1 MSQSETINRYIIIGG
16 GIAGVSAA
24 EAVHALQPEADI
36 SLISEEHY
44 LPYFRMSLTRY
55 LAGEVEREKLT
66 LHDQQWYLH
75 NHITILLNTHV
86 EAIDAEAKQISLA
99 DGQKLPYDKLILASG
114 AHPIMPPF
122 PGRELKGVQTLR
134 TLDDADLILEVAREQ
149 GQVVCIGGGLLG
161 LEVAGALER
170 QGAQVTVLE
179 GLDWLLPRQLDAQ
192 ASAIL
197 KQKIESLG
205 IRVIVPATTKAL
217 HGGGRVESVE
227 LADGQVL
234 PADLVLV
241 STGVSAN
248 LELAKSAGLAV
259 NRGVLVNEH
268 MLTSNPDILAA
279 GDLTEFQGR
288 SYGLW
293 IPAKKQGAIAGQNA
307 VGKEASFL
315 GDPPSTRLKVLG
327 VDVFSIGQFS
337 PGAEGDR
344 LVAESKD
351 GGYKSF
357 LFREG
362 KMIGSILLGDAS
374 MANKVKAA
382 VEGKRDFSEV
392 LGGEVDVDVILN
404 SL

>member
-1 MSQSETINRYIIIGG
+1 M
-16 GIAGVSAA
+16 
-24 EAVHALQPEADI
+24 
-36 SLISEEHY
+36 
-44 LPYFRMSLTRY
+44 
-55 LAGEVEREKLT
+55 
-66 LHDQQWYLH
+66 
-75 NHITILLNTHV
+75 
-86 EAIDAEAKQISLA
+86 
-99 DGQKLPYDKLILASG
+99 
-114 AHPIMPPF
+114 
-122 PGRELKGVQTLR
+122 
-134 TLDDADLILEVAREQ
+134 
-149 GQVVCIGGGLLG
+149 
-161 LEVAGALER
+161 
-170 QGAQVTVLE
+170 
-179 GLDWLLPRQLDAQ
+179 
-192 ASAIL
+192 
-197 KQKIESLG
+197 
-205 IRVIVPATTKAL
+205 IVPATTKAL
-217 HGGGRVESVE
+217 HGDGRVESVE

-279 GDLTEFQGR
+279 GDLTEFHGR
-288 SYGLW
+288 CYGLW
-293 IPAKKQGAIAGQNA
+293 VPAKNQGTIAGQNA

-337 PGAEGDR
+337 PGADGDR
-344 LVAESKD
+344 LVAESRD

-382 VEGKRDFSEV
+382 VEGKKDFSTS
-392 LGGEVDVDVILN
+392 LGKSVDVESIIRAL
-404 SL
+404 

>member
-1 MSQSETINRYIIIGG
+1 MTQTETINRYIIIGG

-24 EAVHALQPEADI
+24 EALHALQPDSDI
-36 SLISEEHY
+36 TLISEEHY

-66 LHDQQWYLH
+66 LHDQQWYLQ

-114 AHPIMPPF
+114 AHPNVPPF

-134 TLDDADLILEVAREQ
+134 TLEDADLILDVARKQ
-149 GQVVCIGGGLLG
+149 AKVVCIGGGLLG
-161 LEVAGALER
+161 LEVAGAVAR

-197 KQKIESLG
+197 KERIESLG
-205 IRVIVPATTKAL
+205 IKVIVPAMTKAM
-217 HGGGRVESVE
+217 HGEDKVESVE
-227 LADGQVL
+227 LADGQIL
-234 PADLVLV
+234 PADLVLI

-248 LELAKSAGLAV
+248 LELAKSAGLTV

-268 MLTSNPDILAA
+268 MVTSNPDILAA

-293 IPAKKQGAIAGQNA
+293 IPAKNQGTIAGQNA
-307 VGKEASFL
+307 AGKDASFL

-337 PGAEGDR
+337 PSAEGDQ
-344 LVAESKD
+344 LVPESKD
-351 GGYKSF
+351 GVYKSF

-382 VEGKRDFSEV
+382 IEGKRDFSAL
-392 LGGEVDVDVILN
+392 LGESVNVESVIQAL
-404 SL
+404 

>member
-1 MSQSETINRYIIIGG
+1 MSQTEANKRYIIIGG

-24 EAVHALQPEADI
+24 EAIHTAQAGADI
-36 SLISEEHY
+36 TLISEEPN

-66 LHDQQWYLH
+66 LHDQQWYLQ
-75 NHITILLNTHV
+75 NHITILANTHV
-86 EAIDAEAKQISLA
+86 DAIDAETKQITLA
-99 DGQKLPYDKLILASG
+99 DGQKLAYDKLILASG
-114 AHPIMPPF
+114 ARPNVPPF

-134 TLDDADLILEVAREQ
+134 TLEDADLIMDVARQ
-149 GQVVCIGGGLLG
+149 QAKVVCIGGGLLG
-161 LEVAGALER
+161 LEVAGAVAR
-170 QGAQVTVLE
+170 QGAEVTVLE
-179 GLDWLLPRQLDAQ
+179 GLDWLLPRQLDAE

-197 KQKIESLG
+197 KKKIEDMG
-205 IRVIVPATTKAL
+205 IKVVVPAMTKAL
-217 HGGGRVESVE
+217 QGDGRVENVE

-234 PADLVLV
+234 PADLVLI

-248 LELAKSAGLAV
+248 LELAKSAGLAI

-268 MLTSNPDILAA
+268 MVTSNPDILAA

-293 IPAKKQGAIAGQNA
+293 IPAKNQGTIAGQNA
-307 VGKEASFL
+307 AGKETNFL

-337 PGAEGDR
+337 PSLDGDR

-357 LFREG
+357 LFRDG
-362 KMIGSILLGDAS
+362 KMIGSILLGDDS

-382 VEGKRDFSEV
+382 VDGKRDFSAV
-392 LGGEVDVDVILN
+392 LDETVDVEKIIRAL
-404 SL
+404 

>member
-1 MSQSETINRYIIIGG
+1 V
-16 GIAGVSAA
+16 GV
-24 EAVHALQPEADI
+24 EQD
-36 SLISEEHY
+36 
-44 LPYFRMSLTRY
+44 
-55 LAGEVEREKLT
+55 G
-66 LHDQQWYLH
+66 
-75 NHITILLNTHV
+75 
-86 EAIDAEAKQISLA
+86 EAKQVSQA

-205 IRVIVPATTKAL
+205 IKVIVPAMTKAL
-217 HGGGRVESVE
+217 HGEGRVESVE

-268 MLTSNPDILAA
+268 MVTSNPDILAA
-279 GDLTEFQGR
+279 GDLTEFHGR
-288 SYGLW
+288 CYGLW
-293 IPAKKQGAIAGQNA
+293 VPAKNQGTIAGQNA
-307 VGKEASFL
+307 AGKDASFL

-337 PGAEGDR
+337 SGEEGDR
-344 LVAESKD
+344 LVAESRD

-382 VEGKRDFSEV
+382 VEGKKDFSTA
-392 LGGEVDVDVILN
+392 LGESVDVESIIRAL
-404 SL
+404 

>member
-1 MSQSETINRYIIIGG
+1 MSQPETINRYIIIGG

-24 EAVHALQPEADI
+24 EAIHALQPEADI
-36 SLISEEHY
+36 TLISEEHY

-55 LAGEVEREKLT
+55 LAGEVEREKLI
-66 LHDQQWYLH
+66 LHNQQWYLQ

-86 EAIDAEAKQISLA
+86 EAVDAGAKLVVLE

-114 AHPIMPPF
+114 AHPNVPPF

-134 TLDDADLILEVAREQ
+134 TLEDADLIMDVARKQ
-149 GQVVCIGGGLLG
+149 AKVVCIGGGLLG
-161 LEVAGALER
+161 LEVAGAVAR

-197 KQKIESLG
+197 KEKIEELG
-205 IRVIVPATTKAL
+205 IKVIVPAMTKAI
-217 HGGGRVESVE
+217 HGKDKVESVE

-234 PADLVLV
+234 PADLVLI

-259 NRGVLVNEH
+259 NRGVVVNEH
-268 MLTSNPDILAA
+268 MLTSNPDIFAA
-279 GDLTEFQGR
+279 GDITEFQGR
-288 SYGLW
+288 GYGLW
-293 IPAKKQGAIAGQNA
+293 IPAKNQGTIAGQNA
-307 VGKEASFL
+307 AGNEASFL

-337 PGAEGDR
+337 PSQDGDR

-351 GGYKSF
+351 GIYQSF

-382 VEGKRDFSEV
+382 IEGKRDFTAL
-392 LGGEVDVDVILN
+392 LGENVDLESIIRAL
-404 SL
+404 

>member
-66 LHDQQWYLH
+66 LHEQQWYLH

-134 TLDDADLILEVAREQ
+134 TLDDADLILDVARKQ

-161 LEVAGALER
+161 LEVAGAVAR
-170 QGAQVTVLE
+170 KGAQVTVLE

-205 IRVIVPATTKAL
+205 IKVIVPAMTKAL
-217 HGGGRVESVE
+217 HGEGRVESVE

-241 STGVSAN
+241 STGVAAN

-279 GDLTEFQGR
+279 GDLTEFHGR
-288 SYGLW
+288 CYGLW
-293 IPAKKQGAIAGQNA
+293 VPAKNQGTIAGQNA

-337 PGAEGDR
+337 PGEEGDR

-382 VEGKRDFSEV
+382 VEGKKDFSNV
-392 LGGEVDVDVILN
+392 LDDSVAVESIIRAL
-404 SL
+404 

>member
-1 MSQSETINRYIIIGG
+1 MSQPETIDRYIIIGG

-24 EAVHALQPEADI
+24 EALHANQPDADI
-36 SLISEEHY
+36 TLISEEHN

-66 LHDQQWYLH
+66 LHDKQWYLQ
-75 NHITILLNTHV
+75 NHITILINTHV
-86 EAIDAEAKQISLA
+86 DAIDVEAKHVILA

-114 AHPIMPPF
+114 AHPNVPPF

-134 TLDDADLILEVAREQ
+134 TLEDADLILDVARTQ
-149 GQVVCIGGGLLG
+149 AKVVCIGGGLLG
-161 LEVAGALER
+161 LEVAGAVAR
-170 QGAQVTVLE
+170 QGADVTVLE

-197 KQKIESLG
+197 KEKIESLG
-205 IRVIVPATTKAL
+205 IKVVVPALTKAI
-217 HGGGRVESVE
+217 HGDGKVESVE

-234 PADLVLV
+234 PADLVLI

-268 MLTSNPDILAA
+268 MVTSNPDILAA

-288 SYGLW
+288 CYGLW
-293 IPAKKQGAIAGQNA
+293 VPAKNQGTIAGQTA
-307 VGKEASFL
+307 VGKEANFL

-327 VDVFSIGQFS
+327 VDMFSIGQFS
-337 PGAEGDR
+337 ASAEGDQ

-351 GGYKSF
+351 GGYQSF
-357 LFREG
+357 LFRDG
-362 KMIGSILLGDAS
+362 MMIGSILLGDAS

-382 VEGKRDFSEV
+382 IEGKKDFSAV
-392 LGGEVDVDVILN
+392 LNETVDVESVLKA
-404 SL
+404 L

>member
-1 MSQSETINRYIIIGG
+1 MTQTESTKRYTIIGG

-24 EAVHALQPEADI
+24 EAIHALQPDADI
-36 SLISEEHY
+36 TLISEEPN

-55 LAGEVEREKLT
+55 LAGEVEREKLI
-66 LHDQQWYLH
+66 LHNQQWYLQ
-75 NHITILLNTHV
+75 NHITILLKTHV
-86 EAIDAEAKQISLA
+86 EAIDTELKHISLA

-114 AHPIMPPF
+114 AHPNVPPF

-134 TLDDADLILEVAREQ
+134 TLEDADLIMEVARSRAK
-149 GQVVCIGGGLLG
+149 VICIGGGLLG
-161 LEVAGALER
+161 LEVAGAVAR
-170 QGAQVTVLE
+170 QGADVTVLE

-197 KQKIESLG
+197 KEKIESLG
-205 IRVIVPATTKAL
+205 IKVIVPAMTKAM
-217 HGGGRVESVE
+217 HGDGKVESVE

-234 PADLVLV
+234 PADLVLI

-248 LELAKSAGLAV
+248 LELAKSAGLDV
-259 NRGVLVNEH
+259 NRGVVVNEH
-268 MLTSNPDILAA
+268 MLTSNPDIFAA
-279 GDLTEFQGR
+279 GDITEFQGR
-288 SYGLW
+288 GYGLW
-293 IPAKKQGAIAGQNA
+293 IPAKNQGTIAGQNA
-307 VGKEASFL
+307 AGNDACFL

-337 PGAEGDR
+337 PSQEGDR
-344 LVAESKD
+344 LVSESKD
-351 GGYKSF
+351 GVYQSF

-362 KMIGSILLGDAS
+362 LMIGSILLGDAS

-382 VEGKRDFSEV
+382 IEGKRDFSAILGESVDVQSV
-392 LGGEVDVDVILN
+392 LG

>member
-1 MSQSETINRYIIIGG
+1 MSQTEANKRYIIIGG

-24 EAVHALQPEADI
+24 EAIHTAQADADI
-36 SLISEEHY
+36 TLISEEPN

-55 LAGEVEREKLT
+55 LAGEVEREKLS
-66 LHDQQWYLH
+66 LHDQQWYLQ

-86 EAIDAEAKQISLA
+86 DAINVETKQITLA
-99 DGQKLPYDKLILASG
+99 DGQKLAYDKLILASG
-114 AHPIMPPF
+114 AHPNVPPF

-134 TLDDADLILEVAREQ
+134 TLEDADLIMDVARQ
-149 GQVVCIGGGLLG
+149 QAKVVCIGGGLLG
-161 LEVAGALER
+161 LEVAGAVAR
-170 QGAQVTVLE
+170 QGAEVTVLE

-197 KQKIESLG
+197 KKKIEDMG
-205 IRVIVPATTKAL
+205 IKVVVPAMTKAL
-217 HGGGRVESVE
+217 QGDSRVENVE

-234 PADLVLV
+234 PADLVLI

-248 LELAKSAGLAV
+248 LELARSAGLAI
-259 NRGVLVNEH
+259 NRGVMVNEH
-268 MLTSNPDILAA
+268 MVTSNPDILAA

-293 IPAKKQGAIAGQNA
+293 VPAKNQGTIAGQNA
-307 VGKEASFL
+307 VGKETSFL

-337 PGAEGDR
+337 PSLDGDR

-357 LFREG
+357 LFRDG
-362 KMIGSILLGDAS
+362 KMIGSILLGDES
-374 MANKVKAA
+374 LANKVKAA
-382 VEGKRDFSEV
+382 IDGKRDFSAV
-392 LGGEVDVDVILN
+392 LDEPVDVEKIIRAL
-404 SL
+404 

>member
-55 LAGEVEREKLT
+55 LAGEVEREKLI

-114 AHPIMPPF
+114 AHPNVPPF

-134 TLDDADLILEVAREQ
+134 TLDDADLILEAARKQ

-161 LEVAGALER
+161 LEVAGAVAR
-170 QGAQVTVLE
+170 QGAEVTVLE

-197 KQKIESLG
+197 KQKIEDLG
-205 IRVIVPATTKAL
+205 IKVIVPATTKAL
-217 HGGGRVESVE
+217 HGDGRVESVE

-279 GDLTEFQGR
+279 GDLTEFHGR
-288 SYGLW
+288 CYGLW
-293 IPAKKQGAIAGQNA
+293 VPAKNQGTIAGQNA

-337 PGAEGDR
+337 PGADGDR
-344 LVAESKD
+344 LVAESRD

-382 VEGKRDFSEV
+382 VEGKKDFSTS
-392 LGGEVDVDVILN
+392 LGKSVDVESIIRAL
-404 SL
+404 

>member
-1 MSQSETINRYIIIGG
+1 MSETEANKRYIIIGG

-24 EAVHALQPEADI
+24 EAIHTVQADADI
-36 SLISEEHY
+36 TLISEEPN

-55 LAGEVEREKLT
+55 LAGEVEREKLS
-66 LHDQQWYLH
+66 LHDQQWYLQ

-86 EAIDAEAKQISLA
+86 DAINAETKQITLA
-99 DGQKLPYDKLILASG
+99 DGQKLAYDKLILASG
-114 AHPIMPPF
+114 AHPNMPPF

-134 TLDDADLILEVAREQ
+134 TLEDADLIMDVARQ
-149 GQVVCIGGGLLG
+149 QAKVVCIGGGLLG
-161 LEVAGALER
+161 LEVAGAVAR
-170 QGAQVTVLE
+170 QGAEVTVLE

-197 KQKIESLG
+197 KKKIEDMG
-205 IRVIVPATTKAL
+205 IKVVVPAMTKAL
-217 HGGGRVESVE
+217 QGDSRVENVE

-234 PADLVLV
+234 PADLVLI

-248 LELAKSAGLAV
+248 LELARSAGLAI
-259 NRGVLVNEH
+259 NRGVMVNEH
-268 MLTSNPDILAA
+268 MVTSNPDILAA

-293 IPAKKQGAIAGQNA
+293 IPAKNQGTIAGQNA
-307 VGKEASFL
+307 VGKETSFL

-337 PGAEGDR
+337 PSLDGDR
-344 LVAESKD
+344 LVAECKD

-362 KMIGSILLGDAS
+362 KMIGSILLGDDS

-382 VEGKRDFSEV
+382 IEGKRNFSAV
-392 LGGEVDVDVILN
+392 LDETADVGKIIRAL
-404 SL
+404 

>member
-24 EAVHALQPEADI
+24 EVVHALQSEADI

-66 LHDQQWYLH
+66 LHEQQWYLH

-114 AHPIMPPF
+114 AHPILPPF

-134 TLDDADLILEVAREQ
+134 TLDDADLILEVARKQ

-161 LEVAGALER
+161 LEVAGAVAR
-170 QGAQVTVLE
+170 QGVQVTVLE

-205 IRVIVPATTKAL
+205 IRVIVPAITKAL
-217 HGGGRVESVE
+217 HGDGRVESVE

-259 NRGVLVNEH
+259 NRGLLVNEH

-279 GDLTEFQGR
+279 GDLTEFHGR
-288 SYGLW
+288 CYGLW
-293 IPAKKQGAIAGQNA
+293 VPAKNQGTIAGQNA

-337 PGAEGDR
+337 PGEEGDR
-344 LVAESKD
+344 LVAESRE

-357 LFREG
+357 LFSEG

-382 VEGKRDFSEV
+382 VEGKKDFSTA
-392 LGGEVDVDVILN
+392 LGESVDVESIIRAL
-404 SL
+404 

>member
-1 MSQSETINRYIIIGG
+1 
-16 GIAGVSAA
+16 
-24 EAVHALQPEADI
+24 
-36 SLISEEHY
+36 
-44 LPYFRMSLTRY
+44 
-55 LAGEVEREKLT
+55 
-66 LHDQQWYLH
+66 
-75 NHITILLNTHV
+75 
-86 EAIDAEAKQISLA
+86 
-99 DGQKLPYDKLILASG
+99 
-114 AHPIMPPF
+114 
-122 PGRELKGVQTLR
+122 
-134 TLDDADLILEVAREQ
+134 
-149 GQVVCIGGGLLG
+149 
-161 LEVAGALER
+161 
-170 QGAQVTVLE
+170 
-179 GLDWLLPRQLDAQ
+179 LDAQ

-197 KQKIESLG
+197 KEKIESLG
-205 IRVIVPATTKAL
+205 IKVIVPAMTKAM
-217 HGGGRVESVE
+217 HGDGKVESVE

-234 PADLVLV
+234 PADLVLI

-293 IPAKKQGAIAGQNA
+293 IPAKNQGTIAGQNA
-307 VGKEASFL
+307 VGKGTNFL

-337 PGAEGDR
+337 PSADGD
-344 LVAESKD
+344 LLLAESKD

-374 MANKVKAA
+374 VANKVKAA
-382 VEGKRDFSEV
+382 IEGKRDFSAS
-392 LGGEVDVDVILN
+392 LGETVDVEGVIRAL
-404 SL
+404 

>member
-1 MSQSETINRYIIIGG
+1 MSQPETINRYIIIGG

-24 EAVHALQPEADI
+24 EAVHALQPDSDI
-36 SLISEEHY
+36 TLISEEHT

-55 LAGEVEREKLT
+55 LAGEVEREKLI
-66 LHDQQWYLH
+66 LHDQQWYLQ

-86 EAIDAEAKQISLA
+86 EAIETESKQISLA

-114 AHPIMPPF
+114 AHPNMPPF

-134 TLDDADLILEVAREQ
+134 TLEDADLIMDVARKQ
-149 GQVVCIGGGLLG
+149 ARVVCIGGGLLG
-161 LEVAGALER
+161 LEVAGAVAR

-197 KQKIESLG
+197 KEKIESLG
-205 IRVIVPATTKAL
+205 IKVIVPAMTKAI
-217 HGGGRVESVE
+217 HGDGRVESVE
-227 LADGQVL
+227 LGDGQVL
-234 PADLVLV
+234 PADLVLI

-259 NRGVLVNEH
+259 NRGLVVNEH
-268 MLTSNPDILAA
+268 MVTSNPDILAA

-293 IPAKKQGAIAGQNA
+293 IPAKNQGTIAGQNA
-307 VGKEASFL
+307 VGKETSFL

-327 VDVFSIGQFS
+327 VDVFSVGQFA
-337 PGAEGDR
+337 PGMEGDR
-344 LVAESKD
+344 LVAESGD

-382 VEGKRDFSEV
+382 IEGKRDFPEL
-392 LGGEVDVDVILN
+392 LGENLDVESVIRAL
-404 SL
+404 

>member
-1 MSQSETINRYIIIGG
+1 MSQPETINRYIIIGG

-24 EAVHALQPEADI
+24 EAIHALQPEADI
-36 SLISEEHY
+36 TLISEEHY

-55 LAGEVEREKLT
+55 LAGEVEREKLI
-66 LHDQQWYLH
+66 LHNQQWYLQ

-86 EAIDAEAKQISLA
+86 EAVDAGAKLVVLE

-114 AHPIMPPF
+114 AHPNVPPF

-134 TLDDADLILEVAREQ
+134 TLEDADLIMDVARKQ
-149 GQVVCIGGGLLG
+149 AKVVCIGGGLLG
-161 LEVAGALER
+161 LEVAGAVAR

-197 KQKIESLG
+197 KGIIENMG
-205 IRVIVPATTKAL
+205 IKVIVPAMTKAM
-217 HGGGRVESVE
+217 HGDDKVEKVE

-234 PADLVLV
+234 LADLVLI

-268 MLTSNPDILAA
+268 MVTSNPDILAA

-293 IPAKKQGAIAGQNA
+293 IPAKNQGTIAGQNA
-307 VGKEASFL
+307 AGKEASFL

-337 PGAEGDR
+337 PSQDGDR

-357 LFREG
+357 LFRDG

-374 MANKVKAA
+374 VANKVKAA
-382 VEGKRDFSEV
+382 IEGKRDFSAV
-392 LGGEVDVDVILN
+392 LVEDVDVESVIRAL
-404 SL
+404 

>member
-1 MSQSETINRYIIIGG
+1 MSQPETIIRTIIVGG

-24 EAVHALQPEADI
+24 EAIHTLQPDADI
-36 SLISEEHY
+36 TLISEEHY

-55 LAGEVEREKLT
+55 LAGEVEREKLI

-86 EAIDAEAKQISLA
+86 ESIDAEGKQISLA

-114 AHPIMPPF
+114 AHPNVPPF
-122 PGRELKGVQTLR
+122 PGRELNGVQTLR
-134 TLDDADLILEVAREQ
+134 TLEDADHIMDVARQ
-149 GQVVCIGGGLLG
+149 QARVVCIGGGLLG
-161 LEVAGALER
+161 LEVAGAVAR

-197 KQKIESLG
+197 KEKIESLG
-205 IRVIVPATTKAL
+205 IKVIVPAMTKAM
-217 HGGGRVESVE
+217 HGESKVESVE

-234 PADLVLV
+234 PADLVLI

-248 LELAKSAGLAV
+248 LELAKSAGLEV

-268 MLTSNPDILAA
+268 MVTSNPDILAA

-293 IPAKKQGAIAGQNA
+293 VPAKNQGTIAGQNA
-307 VGKEASFL
+307 VGKQTNFL

-337 PGAEGDR
+337 PNTEGDK
-344 LVAESKD
+344 LVSECRD

-357 LFREG
+357 LFRDG

-382 VEGKRDFSEV
+382 IEAKKDFSALLSEIVDVEGV
-392 LGGEVDVDVILN
+392 LLA
-404 SL
+404 L

>member
-1 MSQSETINRYIIIGG
+1 MSKPETNTRIIIVGG

-24 EAVHALQPEADI
+24 EAVHALQPDADI
-36 SLISEEHY
+36 TLISEEHY

-55 LAGEVEREKLT
+55 LAGEVQRDKLT
-66 LHDQQWYLH
+66 LHDQQWYLQ

-86 EAIDAEAKQISLA
+86 EAIEPEAKQIFLP

-114 AHPIMPPF
+114 AHPNVPPF
-122 PGRELKGVQTLR
+122 PGRELEGVRTLR
-134 TLDDADLILEVAREQ
+134 TLDDADLILDVSRHQAK
-149 GQVVCIGGGLLG
+149 VVCIGGGLLG
-161 LEVAGALER
+161 LEVAGAVAR
-170 QGAQVTVLE
+170 QGAEVTVLE

-197 KQKIESLG
+197 KEKIESLG
-205 IRVIVPATTKAL
+205 IKVIVPAMTKAL
-217 HGGGRVESVE
+217 HGAGKVESVE

-234 PADLVLV
+234 PADLVLI

-248 LELAKSAGLAV
+248 LELAKSAGLAI

-268 MLTSNPDILAA
+268 MVTSNPDILAA

-288 SYGLW
+288 CYGLW
-293 IPAKKQGAIAGQNA
+293 MPAKNQGTIAGQNA
-307 VGKEASFL
+307 VGKETIFL

-337 PGAEGDR
+337 PSVEGDR
-344 LVAESKD
+344 LVSESKN
-351 GGYKSF
+351 GAYKSF
-357 LFREG
+357 LFRDG

-374 MANKVKAA
+374 VATKVKAA
-382 VEGKRDFSEV
+382 VEGKKDFSAFLDDDSNVESIIRA
-392 LGGEVDVDVILN
+392 L
-404 SL
+404 

>member
-1 MSQSETINRYIIIGG
+1 MSQTEANKRYIIIGG

-24 EAVHALQPEADI
+24 EAIHTVQEDADI
-36 SLISEEHY
+36 TLISEERN

-55 LAGEVEREKLT
+55 LAGEVEREKLS
-66 LHDQQWYLH
+66 LHDQQWYLQ

-86 EAIDAEAKQISLA
+86 DAINAETKQITLA
-99 DGQKLPYDKLILASG
+99 DGQKLAYDKLILASG
-114 AHPIMPPF
+114 AHPNVPPF

-134 TLDDADLILEVAREQ
+134 TLEDADLIMDVARQ
-149 GQVVCIGGGLLG
+149 QAKVVCIGGGLLG
-161 LEVAGALER
+161 LEVAGAVAR
-170 QGAQVTVLE
+170 QGAEVTVLE

-197 KQKIESLG
+197 KKRIEDMG
-205 IRVIVPATTKAL
+205 IKVIVPAMTKAL
-217 HGGGRVESVE
+217 QGDGMVENVE

-234 PADLVLV
+234 PADLVLI

-248 LELAKSAGLAV
+248 LELAKSAGLAI

-268 MLTSNPDILAA
+268 MVTSNPDILAA

-293 IPAKKQGAIAGQNA
+293 IPAKNQGTIAGQNA
-307 VGKEASFL
+307 VGKETSFM

-337 PGAEGDR
+337 PSLDGDR

-357 LFREG
+357 LFRDG
-362 KMIGSILLGDAS
+362 KMIGSILLDDDS
-374 MANKVKAA
+374 MANRVKAA
-382 VEGKRDFSEV
+382 IEGKRDFSSILGETVDAASV
-392 LGGEVDVDVILN
+392 LSAL
-404 SL
+404 

>member
-66 LHDQQWYLH
+66 LHEQQWYLH

-86 EAIDAEAKQISLA
+86 EAIDAEAKQVSLA

-134 TLDDADLILEVAREQ
+134 TLDDADLILEVARKQ
-149 GQVVCIGGGLLG
+149 WKVVCIGGGLLG
-161 LEVAGALER
+161 LEVAGAVAR

-179 GLDWLLPRQLDAQ
+179 GLDWLLPRQLDAH

-197 KQKIESLG
+197 KQKIEGMG
-205 IRVIVPATTKAL
+205 IKVVVAAMTKAL
-217 HGGGRVESVE
+217 HGEAKVENVE

-241 STGVSAN
+241 STGVAAN

-279 GDLTEFQGR
+279 GDLTEFHGR
-288 SYGLW
+288 CYGLW
-293 IPAKKQGAIAGQNA
+293 VPAKNQGTIAGQNA

-337 PGAEGDR
+337 PGEERDR

-362 KMIGSILLGDAS
+362 KVIGSILLGDAS

-382 VEGKRDFSEV
+382 VEGKKDFSTA
-392 LGGEVDVDVILN
+392 LGESVDVESIIRAL
-404 SL
+404 

>member
-1 MSQSETINRYIIIGG
+1 MTQTDTNKRYIIIGG

-24 EAVHALQPEADI
+24 EALHTLQPDSDI
-36 SLISEEHY
+36 TLISEEHF

-55 LAGEVEREKLT
+55 LAGEVERENLI
-66 LHDQQWYLH
+66 LHDQQWYLQ

-86 EAIDAEAKQISLA
+86 EAIETESKQISLA
-99 DGQKLPYDKLILASG
+99 DGQKLSYDKLILASG
-114 AHPIMPPF
+114 AHPNVPPF

-134 TLDDADLILEVAREQ
+134 TLEDADLIMDVARKQ
-149 GQVVCIGGGLLG
+149 AKVVCIGGGLLG
-161 LEVAGALER
+161 LEVAGAVAR

-197 KQKIESLG
+197 KEKIESIG
-205 IRVIVPATTKAL
+205 IKVVVPAMTKAL
-217 HGGGRVESVE
+217 LGDGKVENVE
-227 LADGQVL
+227 LADGQIV
-234 PADLVLV
+234 PADLVLI
-241 STGVSAN
+241 STGVAAN

-259 NRGVLVNEH
+259 NRGVVVNEH
-268 MLTSNPDILAA
+268 MVTSNPDILAA

-293 IPAKKQGAIAGQNA
+293 IPAKNQGTIAGQNA
-307 VGKEASFL
+307 TGKETSFL

-337 PGAEGDR
+337 PSTEGDR
-344 LVAESKD
+344 LVAESKN
-351 GGYKSF
+351 GGYQSF
-357 LFREG
+357 LFHEG

-382 VEGKRDFSEV
+382 IEGKKDFSAILSET
-392 LGGEVDVDVILN
+392 VDVESVIRAL
-404 SL
+404 

>member
-66 LHDQQWYLH
+66 LHEQQWYLH

-205 IRVIVPATTKAL
+205 IKVIVPAMTKAL
-217 HGGGRVESVE
+217 HGEGRVESVE

-293 IPAKKQGAIAGQNA
+293 VPAKNQGTIAGQNA
-307 VGKEASFL
+307 VGKETSFL

-337 PGAEGDR
+337 PSLDGDR
-344 LVAESKD
+344 LVVESKD

-357 LFREG
+357 LFRDG
-362 KMIGSILLGDAS
+362 KMIGSILLGDDS

-382 VEGKRDFSEV
+382 IDGKRDFLSI
-392 LGGEVDVDVILN
+392 LGETVDVEKIIRAL
-404 SL
+404 

>member
-1 MSQSETINRYIIIGG
+1 MSQSEAKKRYIIIGG

-24 EAVHALQPEADI
+24 EAIHTEQADADI
-36 SLISEEHY
+36 TLISEEPN

-55 LAGEVEREKLT
+55 LAGEVEREKLS
-66 LHDQQWYLH
+66 LHDQQWYLQ

-86 EAIDAEAKQISLA
+86 DAINAETKQISLA
-99 DGQKLPYDKLILASG
+99 NGQKLAYDKLILASG
-114 AHPIMPPF
+114 AHPNVPPF

-134 TLDDADLILEVAREQ
+134 TLEDADLIMDVARQ
-149 GQVVCIGGGLLG
+149 QAKVICIGGGLLG
-161 LEVAGALER
+161 LEVAGAVAR
-170 QGAQVTVLE
+170 QGAEVTVLE

-192 ASAIL
+192 ASGIL
-197 KQKIESLG
+197 KKKIEDMG
-205 IRVIVPATTKAL
+205 IKVVVPAMTKAL
-217 HGGGRVESVE
+217 QGDGRVENVE

-234 PADLVLV
+234 PADLVLI

-248 LELAKSAGLAV
+248 LELARSAGLAI
-259 NRGVLVNEH
+259 NRGVLVDEH
-268 MLTSNPDILAA
+268 MVTSNPDILAA

-293 IPAKKQGAIAGQNA
+293 IPAKNQGTIAGQNA
-307 VGKEASFL
+307 AGKETSFL

-337 PGAEGDR
+337 PSLDGDR

-357 LFREG
+357 LFRDG
-362 KMIGSILLGDAS
+362 KMIGSILLGDDS

-382 VEGKRDFSEV
+382 IDGKRDFSAV
-392 LGGEVDVDVILN
+392 LDETVDVEKIIRAL
-404 SL
+404 

>member
-24 EAVHALQPEADI
+24 ESVHALQPEADI

-66 LHDQQWYLH
+66 LHEQQWYLH

-134 TLDDADLILEVAREQ
+134 TLEDADLILEVARKQ
-149 GQVVCIGGGLLG
+149 GKVVCIGGGLLG
-161 LEVAGALER
+161 LEVAGAVAR

-205 IRVIVPATTKAL
+205 IKVIVPAMTKAL
-217 HGGGRVESVE
+217 HGEGRVESVE

-279 GDLTEFQGR
+279 GDLTEFHGR
-288 SYGLW
+288 CYGLW
-293 IPAKKQGAIAGQNA
+293 VPAKNQGTIAGQNA

-337 PGAEGDR
+337 PGEEGDR
-344 LVAESKD
+344 LVAESRD

-382 VEGKRDFSEV
+382 VEGKKDFSTALGESVAVESIIRV
-392 LGGEVDVDVILN
+392 L
-404 SL
+404 

>member
-24 EAVHALQPEADI
+24 ESVHALQPEADI

-66 LHDQQWYLH
+66 LHEQQWYLH

-99 DGQKLPYDKLILASG
+99 DGQKLLYDKLILASG

-134 TLDDADLILEVAREQ
+134 TLDDADLILEVARKQ
-149 GQVVCIGGGLLG
+149 GKVVCIGGGLLG
-161 LEVAGALER
+161 LEVAGAVAR

-205 IRVIVPATTKAL
+205 IKVIVPAMTKAL
-217 HGGGRVESVE
+217 HGEGRVESVE

-279 GDLTEFQGR
+279 GDLTEFHGR
-288 SYGLW
+288 CYGLW
-293 IPAKKQGAIAGQNA
+293 VPAKNQGTIAGQNA

-327 VDVFSIGQFS
+327 VDLFSIGQFS
-337 PGAEGDR
+337 PGEEGDR
-344 LVAESKD
+344 LVAESRD

-357 LFREG
+357 LFCEG

-382 VEGKRDFSEV
+382 VEGKKDFSTA
-392 LGGEVDVDVILN
+392 LGESIDVESIIRAL
-404 SL
+404 

>member
-1 MSQSETINRYIIIGG
+1 MSQPETINRYIIIGG

-24 EAVHALQPEADI
+24 EAIHALQPDADI
-36 SLISEEHY
+36 TLISEEHT

-55 LAGEVEREKLT
+55 LAGEVEREKLI
-66 LHDQQWYLH
+66 LHDQQWYLQ

-86 EAIDAEAKQISLA
+86 EAIDAEGKQISLA

-114 AHPIMPPF
+114 AHPNMPPF

-134 TLDDADLILEVAREQ
+134 TLEDADLIMDVARKQ
-149 GQVVCIGGGLLG
+149 AKVVCIGGGLLG
-161 LEVAGALER
+161 LEVAGAVAR

-197 KQKIESLG
+197 KEKIESLG
-205 IRVIVPATTKAL
+205 IKVIVPAMTKAM
-217 HGGGRVESVE
+217 HGDGKVESVE

-234 PADLVLV
+234 PADLVLI

-293 IPAKKQGAIAGQNA
+293 IPAKNQGTIAGQNA
-307 VGKEASFL
+307 VGKGTNFL

-337 PGAEGDR
+337 PSADGD
-344 LVAESKD
+344 LLLAESKD

-374 MANKVKAA
+374 VANKVKAA
-382 VEGKRDFSEV
+382 IEGKRDFSAS
-392 LGGEVDVDVILN
+392 LGETVDVEGVIRAL
-404 SL
+404 